1 MGRTTNMSVCMSNS
15 FPSDVG
21 TLTGLILVCFGK
33 KKKKKK
39 KGRERKE
46 GKRNFSSLPHYPDKS
61 EKQV

>member
-33 KKKKKK
+33 KKKKRKGKERGQKK
-39 KGRERKE
+39 LFLSATLSR
-46 GKRNFSSLPHYPDKS
+46 
-61 EKQV
+61 QI